1 MLTTF
6 KATAVKTAEGL
17 QVNTDSRGFKLV
29 LDEPTEMGGTNTGM
43 NPVEATLCA
52 LGACQSIVAAAF
64 AQAQEFAF
72 EEMHIE
78 LEGDLDSDGFTGV
91 NPNVRNGFSE
101 IRFTMHFKTSETQEK
116 AEAFADFIESRCPVG
131 DMLANGVKLV
141 RSGVVRD

>member
-64 AQAQEFAF
+64 AQAQGFAF

-78 LEGDLDSDGFTGV
+78 LEGDLDPDGFTGV
-91 NPNVRNGFSE
+91 PPFQIWNCIS
-101 IRFTMHFKTSETQEK
+101 
-116 AEAFADFIESRCPVG
+116 
-131 DMLANGVKLV
+131 V
-141 RSGVVRD
+141 RSSVISVATVPMLCRAVTSWPAATLAFFSLE